1 MKKSIIIVV
10 ALVLALV
17 LAGSAYIILSQRDN
31 NNGDTVID
39 QTISIGISG
48 YNEYNVANDIKK
60 MTINNLYGTFSFTP
74 DPTVNGIDDKSWF
87 LDDLDG
93 VKSDAYAV
101 NDIALGFYS
110 VIATKKLAVAP
121 ADLTTY
127 GFDDPELTVTIEFN
141 DGTVFSYSFGGS
153 VGLSDSESD
162 YYCYMMRSGDD
173 AVYLIE
179 NYFYDI
185 AFISLKDVM
194 QTSLYTQLEDD
205 VVIQELNFSGSQGDT
220 LKIQNNEDNYL
231 DYSIVEP
238 YNRDVDS
245 TAISDLLGELDII
258 DEDVTVEIAGTKDMQ
273 ISDYTLH
280 MYGLDDPAR
289 ILNFKYTIE
298 NTEIGEDGS
307 VSQTYDEGQHTIKM
321 GIVYDNTVYVMVDDV
336 NAIYAVPY
344 SLLGAVY
351 EASFDSLAERNI
363 YTEKLINIDEIIFD
377 TDFKT
382 FDYKLTSSTEV
393 TGVTL
398 NGKSIDVS
406 AIKSLYTTFASIAYS
421 ERSENP
427 PTAEPYMT
435 ITIKLNTGV
444 TDVIRF
450 TEYNSRRYYVTI
462 NGEGDLLI
470 SYELVDELMD
480 VLKETDKTALG

>member
-173 AVYLIE
+173 AVYLVE
-179 NYFYDI
+179 NYYYDI

-194 QTSLYTQLEDD
+194 KTELYSQLESNAI
-205 VVIQELNFSGSQGDT
+205 IQEVSISGSEGDT
-220 LKIQNNEDNYL
+220 LKIQNNVDNYL
-231 DYSIVEP
+231 DYRIVEP

-245 TAISDLLGELDII
+245 NAISDLLGELDII
-258 DEDVTVEIAGTKDMQ
+258 NEDVTVEIAGTKDMQ

-280 MYGLDDPAR
+280 MYGLDEPAR
-289 ILNFKYTIE
+289 ILNFKYTIDDTSVGTDG
-298 NTEIGEDGS
+298 NIVQTHEDG
-307 VSQTYDEGQHTIKM
+307 EHTIKM
-321 GIVYDNTVYVMVDDV
+321 GIIYNNTVYVMVDDV

-344 SLLGAVY
+344 SLLSAAY

-363 YTEKLINIDEIIFD
+363 YTERLINIDEIVFD

-393 TGVTL
+393 NSVTL
-398 NGKSIDVS
+398 NGKTIDVS
-406 AIKSLYTTFASIAYS
+406 AIKSLYTKFASIAYS
-421 ERSENP
+421 ERSDEKP
-427 PTAEPYMT
+427 AADPYMT
-435 ITIKLNTGV
+435 ITIKLNTGA

-450 TEYNSRRYYVTI
+450 TEYNSRRYFVTI
-462 NGEGDLLI
+462 NGEGDLLV
-470 SYELVDELMD
+470 SYELIDELMD
-480 VLKETDKTALG
+480 ALKATDKGSLG